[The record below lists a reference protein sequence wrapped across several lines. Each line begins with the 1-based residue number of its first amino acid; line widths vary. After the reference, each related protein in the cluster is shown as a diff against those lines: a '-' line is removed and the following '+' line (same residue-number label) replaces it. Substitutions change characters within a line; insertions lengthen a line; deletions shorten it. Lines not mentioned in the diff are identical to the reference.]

1 MNYRD
6 QARIAFVHLRER
18 KRQTFLTALGVAV
31 GSAMLVTTISVSR
44 GSSSNVIAKVI
55 DTAPHVMISAER
67 VVPLVP
73 DNIVVP
79 IGGRVAMVTKN
90 INLDEQ
96 EVIKNYSE
104 VIQSIRPVD
113 ELRSIS
119 PFVLSKLIARN
130 KTRFTP
136 CVARGIIPHLEADIA
151 GLKKNLIE
159 KNAIEELAA
168 TPNGILVGDL
178 LAKKLNVSY
187 RGRIVLVTKKSEE
200 FPVTVVGR
208 FSSGF
213 NAKDEREAY
222 VNLSLAQRME
232 GIASNSVSGIGLRT
246 AHVERARQTAGQ
258 VEALSGYK
266 SESWDETNRN
276 IIEFYNRNALIT
288 LVLVGF
294 VFVVAGLGV
303 SSVMTTV
310 ILQKVKDIAIMRS
323 MGMLARNISNI
334 FMLEGLMIGI
344 LGVLI
349 GSPLGHLICHLVASI
364 RFEASTAGV
373 LKSDRINIIELPDAH
388 LIVIVFGILIAVLSS
403 WSPARK
409 ATRYVP
415 VSILRGEVGA

>member
-18 KRQTFLTALGVAV
+18 KRQTLLTALGVAV
-31 GSAMLVTTISVSR
+31 GSAMLVTTISISR

-55 DTAPHVMISAER
+55 DTAPHVLISAER

-73 DNIVVP
+73 DNILVP
-79 IGGRVAMVTKN
+79 TGGSVSMVTKN

-104 VIQSIRPVD
+104 VVQSILPVE

-232 GIASNSVSGIGLRT
+232 GVASNSVSGIGLRT

-323 MGMLARNISNI
+323 MGMPGRNISTI

-388 LIVIVFGILIAVLSS
+388 LMVIVFGILIAVLSS

>member
-1 MNYRD
+1 MNYLD
-6 QARIAFVHLRER
+6 EARIAFVHLRER
-18 KRQTFLTALGVAV
+18 KRQTILTALGVAV
-31 GSAMLVTTISVSR
+31 GSAMLVTTIAVSR
-44 GSSSNVIAKVI
+44 GSSSNVITKVI
-55 DTAPHVMISAER
+55 DTAPHVLISAER
-67 VVPLVP
+67 VIPLVP
-73 DNIVVP
+73 DNIVEQH
-79 IGGRVAMVTKN
+79 GQRVAMVTKN
-90 INLDEQ
+90 INLNEQ
-96 EVIKNYSE
+96 EVIKNYTE
-104 VIQSIRPVD
+104 VTESIRSVE

-136 CVARGIIPHLEADIA
+136 CVARGVIPRFEAEIA

-159 KNAIEELAA
+159 KNALDELAS

-178 LAKKLNVSY
+178 LAKKLNAGY
-187 RGRIVLVTKKSEE
+187 RDRIVLVTKNSEE

-222 VNLSLAQRME
+222 VNLAFAQRME
-232 GIASNSVSGIGLRT
+232 GIASNSVTGIGLRT
-246 AHVERARQTAGQ
+246 AHVERAGQTAARVQ
-258 VEALSGYK
+258 ALSGYK

-276 IIEFYNRNALIT
+276 VIAFYNRNGLIT

-323 MGMLARNISNI
+323 MGMQSGSIMRI
-334 FMLEGLMIGI
+334 FMFEGFLIGL

-349 GSPLGHLICHLVASI
+349 GSPLGHVICHFIGAI

-373 LKSDRINIIELPDAH
+373 IKTDRLNILETLDAH
-388 LIVIVFGILIAVLSS
+388 IIVIFFGILIAVLSS
-403 WSPARK
+403 LAPARK
-409 ATRYVP
+409 ATRYMP

>member
-1 MNYRD
+1 MKFRD
-6 QARIAFVHLRER
+6 EARIAFVHLRER
-18 KRQTFLTALGVAV
+18 KRQTILTALGVAV

-44 GSSSNVIAKVI
+44 GSSSNIISKVI
-55 DTAPHVMISAER
+55 DTAPHVLISAER
-67 VVPLVP
+67 VVPSIP
-73 DNIVVP
+73 DNLVEQQ
-79 IGGRVAMVTKN
+79 GGRVAMVTKN

-96 EVIKNYSE
+96 EVIKNYAD
-104 VIQSIRPVD
+104 VVQSIQPVE

-119 PFVLSKLIARN
+119 PFVLSKLLARN

-136 CVARGIIPHLEADIA
+136 CVAKGIIPHLEAEIA
-151 GLKKNLIE
+151 GLKKNLLD
-159 KNAIEELAA
+159 KNALEELAS

-178 LAKKLNVSY
+178 LAKKLDVGY

-232 GIASNSVSGIGLRT
+232 GIAANSVSGIGLRT
-246 AHVERARQTAGQ
+246 ERVDTARQTADQ
-258 VEALSGYK
+258 VELLSGYR
-266 SESWDETNRN
+266 SESWDESNRN
-276 IIEFYNRNALIT
+276 VIEFYNRNALIT

-294 VFVVAGLGV
+294 VFIVAGLGV

-323 MGMLARNISNI
+323 MGMPGGSITRI

-344 LGVLI
+344 LGVVV
-349 GSPLGHLICHLVASI
+349 GSPMGHVICHFVDSI
-364 RFEASTAGV
+364 RFAATTAGV
-373 LKSDRINIIELPDAH
+373 LKSDRINIIEMPDAH
-388 LIVIVFGILIAVLSS
+388 LIVIVFGILIAVISS

-409 ATRYVP
+409 AANYVP

>member
-18 KRQTFLTALGVAV
+18 KRQTLLTALGVAV
-31 GSAMLVTTISVSR
+31 GSAMLVTTIAVSR

-55 DTAPHVMISAER
+55 DTAPHVLISAER

-73 DNIVVP
+73 DNI
-79 IGGRVAMVTKN
+79 IGRQGNRVSMVTRN
-90 INLDEQ
+90 INQNEQ
-96 EVIKNYSE
+96 EVIKNYAE
-104 VIQSIRPVD
+104 VLGSIQPVE
-113 ELRSIS
+113 ELKSIS
-119 PFVLSKLIARN
+119 PFVLSKVIARN

-136 CVARGIIPHLEADIA
+136 CIARGVVPHLEAEIA
-151 GLKKNLIE
+151 GLKKNLLE
-159 KNAIEELAA
+159 SNALEELAA
-168 TPNGILVGDL
+168 TPNGVLVGDL
-178 LAKKLNVSY
+178 LAKKLNAGY
-187 RGRIVLVTKKSEE
+187 HDRIVLVTKNSEE
-200 FPVTVVGR
+200 FPVMVVGR

-222 VNLSLAQRME
+222 VNLSFAQRME

-246 AHVERARQTAGQ
+246 AHVERAQQTSDR

-266 SESWDETNRN
+266 SESWDESNRN
-276 IIEFYNRNALIT
+276 VIEFYNRNALIT

-323 MGMLARNISNI
+323 MGMPGGNITRI
-334 FMLEGLMIGI
+334 FMLEGFMIGV

-349 GSPLGHLICHLVASI
+349 GSPIGHLICQFVASI
-364 RFEASTAGV
+364 RFEATTAGV
-373 LKSDRINIIELPDAH
+373 LKSDRITIIEMADAH
-388 LIVIVFGILIAVLSS
+388 LIVIVFGILIAVISS

-415 VSILRGEVGA
+415 VTILRGEVGA

>member
-1 MNYRD
+1 MKFRD
-6 QARIAFVHLRER
+6 EARIAFVHLRER
-18 KRQTFLTALGVAV
+18 KRQTILTALGVAV

-44 GSSSNVIAKVI
+44 GSSSNIISKVI
-55 DTAPHVMISAER
+55 DTAPHVLISAER
-67 VVPLVP
+67 VVPSIP
-73 DNIVVP
+73 DNLVEQQ
-79 IGGRVAMVTKN
+79 GGRVAMVTKN

-96 EVIKNYSE
+96 EVIKNYAD
-104 VIQSIRPVD
+104 VVQSIQPVE

-119 PFVLSKLIARN
+119 PFVLSKLLARN

-136 CVARGIIPHLEADIA
+136 CVAKGIIPHLEAEIA
-151 GLKKNLIE
+151 GLKKNLLD
-159 KNAIEELAA
+159 KNALEELAS

-178 LAKKLNVSY
+178 LAKKLDVGY
-187 RGRIVLVTKKSEE
+187 RGRIVLVTKNSEE

-232 GIASNSVSGIGLRT
+232 GIAANSVSGIGLRT
-246 AHVERARQTAGQ
+246 ARVDSARQTADQ
-258 VEALSGYK
+258 VELLSGYR
-266 SESWDETNRN
+266 SESWDESNRN
-276 IIEFYNRNALIT
+276 VIEFYNRNALIT

-294 VFVVAGLGV
+294 VFIVAGLGV

-323 MGMLARNISNI
+323 MGMPGGSITRI

-344 LGVLI
+344 LGVVV
-349 GSPLGHLICHLVASI
+349 GSPMGHVICHFVDSI
-364 RFEASTAGV
+364 RFAATTAGV
-373 LKSDRINIIELPDAH
+373 LKSDRINIIEMPDAH
-388 LIVIVFGILIAVLSS
+388 LIVVVFGILIAVISS

-409 ATRYVP
+409 AASYVP
-415 VSILRGEVGA
+415 VRILRGEVGA

>member
-18 KRQTFLTALGVAV
+18 KRQTLLTALGVAV

-55 DTAPHVMISAER
+55 DTAPHVLISAER
-67 VVPLVP
+67 LVPLVP
-73 DNIVVP
+73 DNIVFP
-79 IGGRVAMVTKN
+79 FEGRVSMVTKN

-96 EVIKNYSE
+96 EVIKNYSQ
-104 VIQSIRPVD
+104 VVQSIRPVE

-136 CVARGIIPHLEADIA
+136 CVARGIIPHLEANIA

-159 KNAIEELAA
+159 KNAVEELAA

-232 GIASNSVSGIGLRT
+232 GIASNSVTGIGLRT
-246 AHVERARQTAGQ
+246 AHVESARQTASQ

-323 MGMLARNISNI
+323 MGMPGRNITTI

-344 LGVLI
+344 LGVLV

>member
-6 QARIAFVHLRER
+6 QVRIAFVHLRER
-18 KRQTFLTALGVAV
+18 KRQTVLTALGVAV
-31 GSAMLVTTISVSR
+31 GSAMLVTTIALSR
-44 GSSSNVIAKVI
+44 GSSSNVVAKII
-55 DTAPHVMISAER
+55 DTAPHVLISAER

-73 DNIVVP
+73 ENIVVQP
-79 IGGRVAMVTKN
+79 QGMVAMVTKN

-96 EVIKNYSE
+96 EVIKNYTE
-104 VIQSIRPVD
+104 VVQSIRSVE
-113 ELRSIS
+113 ELQSIS
-119 PFVLSKLIARN
+119 PFVLSKLLARN

-136 CVARGIIPHLEADIA
+136 CVARGIIPHLEAEIA
-151 GLKKNLIE
+151 GLKKNLLE
-159 KNAIEELAA
+159 KNALDELTA
-168 TPNGILVGDL
+168 TPNGILLGDL
-178 LAKKLNVSY
+178 LAKKLDVGY
-187 RGRIVLVTKKSEE
+187 RDRIVLVTKNSEE

-222 VNLSLAQRME
+222 VNLSLAQRIE
-232 GIASNSVSGIGLRT
+232 GIASNSVTGIGLRT
-246 AHVERARQTAGQ
+246 LHIERARQTAAR

-276 IIEFYNRNALIT
+276 VIEFYNRNAIIT

-310 ILQKVKDIAIMRS
+310 VLQKVKDIAIMRS
-323 MGMLARNISNI
+323 MGMPGRSITRI

-344 LGVLI
+344 LGVLV
-349 GSPLGHLICHLVASI
+349 GSPLGHLICHFVASI
-364 RFEASTAGV
+364 RFEATTAGV
-373 LKSDRINIIELPDAH
+373 LKSDRLNIIEMPDAH

>member
-31 GSAMLVTTISVSR
+31 GSAMLVTTISISR

-55 DTAPHVMISAER
+55 DTAPHVVISAER
-67 VVPLVP
+67 VIPLVP
-73 DNIVVP
+73 DNIVMP
-79 IGGRVAMVTKN
+79 RGGRVAMVTKN

-96 EVIKNYSE
+96 EVIKNYTE
-104 VIQSIRPVD
+104 VVQSLRPVE

-151 GLKKNLIE
+151 GLKKNLLE

-178 LAKKLNVSY
+178 LAKKLDVSY

-222 VNLSLAQRME
+222 VNLALAQRME
-232 GIASNSVSGIGLRT
+232 GMASNSVSGIGLRT
-246 AHVERARQTAGQ
+246 AYVERARQTAAQ

-323 MGMLARNISNI
+323 MGMLGRNISTI

-373 LKSDRINIIELPDAH
+373 LKSDRINIIEQPDAH

>member
-1 MNYRD
+1 MNYMD

-18 KRQTFLTALGVAV
+18 KRQTILTALGVAV
-31 GSAMLVTTISVSR
+31 GSAMLVTTISVAR

-55 DTAPHVMISAER
+55 DTVPHVLINAER

-73 DNIVVP
+73 DNIVEQYA
-79 IGGRVAMVTKN
+79 GRVSMVTKN
-90 INLDEQ
+90 ITPDKQ
-96 EVIKNYSE
+96 EVIKNYAG
-104 VIQSIRPVD
+104 VVQSIRPVR
-113 ELRSIS
+113 EVLNIS
-119 PFVLSKLIARN
+119 PFVLSKLLARN

-136 CVARGIIPHLEADIA
+136 CVARGVIPQLEGEIA

-159 KNAIEELAA
+159 KNALEELAY
-168 TPNGILVGDL
+168 TPNGILAGDL
-178 LAKKLNVSY
+178 LAKKLNAGYHS
-187 RGRIVLVTKKSEE
+187 RIVLVTKNSEE
-200 FPVTVVGR
+200 FPVTLVGR

-232 GIASNSVSGIGLRT
+232 GIAPNSVTGIGLRT
-246 AHVERARQTAGQ
+246 AHVERAGETAAQ
-258 VEALSGYK
+258 VQALSGYK

-276 IIEFYNRNALIT
+276 VIEFYNRNALIT

-294 VFVVAGLGV
+294 VFIVAGLGV

-310 ILQKVKDIAIMRS
+310 VLQKVKDIAILRS
-323 MGMLARNISNI
+323 MGMPAKSITRI

-349 GSPLGHLICHLVASI
+349 GSPMGHLICQLVSSI

-373 LKSDRINIIELPDAH
+373 LKSDRINILEMPDAH
-388 LIVIVFGILIAVLSS
+388 LIVIVFGILIAVISS
-403 WSPARK
+403 WNPARK
-409 ATRYVP
+409 ATRYQP
-415 VSILRGEVGA
+415 VRILRGEVGA

>member
-1 MNYRD
+1 MKFRD
-6 QARIAFVHLRER
+6 EARIAFVHLRER
-18 KRQTFLTALGVAV
+18 KRQTILTALGVAV

-44 GSSSNVIAKVI
+44 GSSSNIISKVI
-55 DTAPHVMISAER
+55 DTAPHVLIGAER
-67 VVPLVP
+67 VVPSIP
-73 DNIVVP
+73 DNLVGQQ
-79 IGGRVAMVTKN
+79 GGRVAMVTKN

-96 EVIKNYSE
+96 EVIKNYADVVHS
-104 VIQSIRPVD
+104 IQPVE

-119 PFVLSKLIARN
+119 PFVLSKLLARN

-136 CVARGIIPHLEADIA
+136 CVAKGIIPHLEAEIA
-151 GLKKNLIE
+151 GLKKNLLD
-159 KNAIEELAA
+159 KNALEELAS

-178 LAKKLNVSY
+178 LAKKLDVGY
-187 RGRIVLVTKKSEE
+187 RGRIVLVTKNSEE

-232 GIASNSVSGIGLRT
+232 GIAANSVSGIGLRT
-246 AHVERARQTAGQ
+246 ARVDSARQTADQ
-258 VEALSGYK
+258 VELLSGYR
-266 SESWDETNRN
+266 SESWDESNRN
-276 IIEFYNRNALIT
+276 VIEFYNRNALIT

-294 VFVVAGLGV
+294 VFIVAGLGV

-323 MGMLARNISNI
+323 MGMPGGSITRI

-344 LGVLI
+344 LGVVV
-349 GSPLGHLICHLVASI
+349 GSPMGHVICHFVDSI
-364 RFEASTAGV
+364 RFAATTAGV
-373 LKSDRINIIELPDAH
+373 LKSDRINIIEMPDAH
-388 LIVIVFGILIAVLSS
+388 LIVIVFGILIAVISS

-409 ATRYVP
+409 AANYVP

>member
-168 TPNGILVGDL
+168 SPNGILVGDL

>member
-1 MNYRD
+1 MNYLD
-6 QARIAFVHLRER
+6 EAKIAFVHLRER
-18 KRQTFLTALGVAV
+18 KRQTILTALGVAV
-31 GSAMLVTTISVSR
+31 GSAMLVTTIAVSR

-55 DTAPHVMISAER
+55 DTAPHVLISAER
-67 VVPLVP
+67 VLPLVP
-73 DNIVVP
+73 DNIVVQD
-79 IGGRVAMVTKN
+79 GRRVAMVTKN
-90 INLDEQ
+90 INLNEQ
-96 EVIKNYSE
+96 EVIKNYTE
-104 VIQSIRPVD
+104 VTESIRSVD

-136 CVARGIIPHLEADIA
+136 CVARGVIPRLEAEIA

-159 KNAIEELAA
+159 INALDELAA

-178 LAKKLNVSY
+178 LAKKLNAGY
-187 RGRIVLVTKKSEE
+187 RDRIVLVTKNSEE
-200 FPVTVVGR
+200 FPVTIVGR

-222 VNLSLAQRME
+222 VNLAFAQRME
-232 GIASNSVSGIGLRT
+232 GIASNSVTGIGLRT
-246 AHVERARQTAGQ
+246 AHVERAGQTAARVQ
-258 VEALSGYK
+258 ALSGYK

-276 IIEFYNRNALIT
+276 VIAFYNRNGLIT

-323 MGMLARNISNI
+323 MGMQSGSIMRI
-334 FMLEGLMIGI
+334 FMFEGFMIGL

-349 GSPLGHLICHLVASI
+349 GSPAGHVICHFIGAI

-373 LKSDRINIIELPDAH
+373 IKSDRLNILEMPDSYI
-388 LIVIVFGILIAVLSS
+388 IVIVFGILIAVLSS
-403 WSPARK
+403 LAPARK
-409 ATRYVP
+409 ATRYMP

>member
-1 MNYRD
+1 MNYLD

-18 KRQTFLTALGVAV
+18 KRQTLLTALGVAV
-31 GSAMLVTTISVSR
+31 GSAMLVTTISVAR

-55 DTAPHVMISAER
+55 DTMPHVMVTAER
-67 VVPLVP
+67 VVPLIP
-73 DNIVVP
+73 DNI
-79 IGGRVAMVTKN
+79 IGQNSRRIAMVTKN
-90 INLDEQ
+90 ITPDKQ
-96 EVIKNYSE
+96 EVIKNYAGVVE
-104 VIQSIRPVD
+104 SIRSVK
-113 ELRSIS
+113 ELQSIS
-119 PFVLSKLIARN
+119 PFVLSKLLARN

-136 CVARGIIPHLEADIA
+136 CVARGVVPQLEGEIA

-159 KNAIEELAA
+159 KNALEELSY

-178 LAKKLNVSY
+178 LAKKLNAGYHSRV
-187 RGRIVLVTKKSEE
+187 VLVTKNSEE
-200 FPVTVVGR
+200 FPVTLVGR

-222 VNLSLAQRME
+222 VNLALAQRME
-232 GIASNSVSGIGLRT
+232 GIASNSVTGIGMRT
-246 AHVERARQTAGQ
+246 AHVERAKETAAEVQ
-258 VEALSGYK
+258 RLSGYK

-276 IIEFYNRNALIT
+276 VIEFYNRNALIT

-294 VFVVAGLGV
+294 VFIVAGLGV

-310 ILQKVKDIAIMRS
+310 VLQKVKDIAIMRS
-323 MGMLARNISNI
+323 MGMPAGNITRI

-349 GSPLGHLICHLVASI
+349 GSPVGHVICHFVSSI

-373 LKSDRINIIELPDAH
+373 LKSDRINLIETPDAH

-403 WSPARK
+403 MSPARK
-409 ATRYVP
+409 ATRYQP
-415 VSILRGEVGA
+415 VRILRGEVGA